1 MDWYVIE
8 YLYPIAFQRFK
19 DTMFPNV
26 GIISLSTLGLYDSKK
41 LYQFFDK
48 EGVYLTVE
56 MYNPHQW
63 VFTISLK
70 NGIVFGPTQESKTT
84 REETETDGFIECF
97 RILDKKFQMTNKLI
111 NMAVTFV
118 DESILQNTLEIPF
131 HSF

>member
-8 YLYPIAFQRFK
+8 YLYPNAFNRFK

-26 GIISLSTLGLYDSKK
+26 GIISLSMLGFYDSKK

-63 VFTISLK
+63 VFCISLK
-70 NGIVFGPTQESKTT
+70 NGTVLGPNQDSKPT
-84 REETETDGFIECF
+84 REETETEGFLECF
-97 RILDKKFQMTNKLI
+97 KILDLKLK
-111 NMAVTFV
+111 
-118 DESILQNTLEIPF
+118 EKL
-131 HSF
+131 

>member
-1 MDWYVIE
+1 MIQNKDIFLIIIDMDWYVIE
-8 YLYPIAFQRFK
+8 YLYPTAFQRFK

-26 GIISLSTLGLYDSKK
+26 GVISLSTLGLYDSKK

-56 MYNPHQW
+56 MYNPYQW

-70 NGIVFGPTQESKTT
+70 NGIVFGPTQESKVT

-97 RILDKKFQMTNKLI
+97 RILDKKLKDTI
-111 NMAVTFV
+111 
-118 DESILQNTLEIPF
+118 
-131 HSF
+131 

>member
-8 YLYPIAFQRFK
+8 YLYPVAFERFK
-19 DTMFPNV
+19 SVMFPNV
-26 GIISLSTLGLYDSKK
+26 GVISLSTLGLYDSKK

-70 NGIVFGPTQESKTT
+70 NVIVFGPTQDSRTN
-84 REETETDGFIECF
+84 REETETDGFLECF
-97 RILDKKFQMTNKLI
+97 KILNKI
-111 NMAVTFV
+111 
-118 DESILQNTLEIPF
+118 I
-131 HSF
+131 